1 VGKGRVRISANS
13 KEVNEEERELPRAF
27 PDHESHYAYV
37 WGKRY
42 LLKVIE
48 KDATP
53 AVKSENSRMV
63 LRIPVGSSEKKKQA
77 VIDEWYCV
85 QLKEAV
91 PPLIAKWQPLVGMT
105 LQRVFVKK
113 MKTRWGSCSRT
124 SASIQLNTDLA
135 PKPRE
140 CLEYILVH
148 EMAHLVETTHNA
160 RFFAL
165 MDSLLPEWRHQ
176 RDVLNRLPV
185 RRESRDRVRNAS
197 GSAASQ

>member
-1 VGKGRVRISANS
+1 VY
-13 KEVNEEERELPRAF
+13 L
-27 PDHESHYAYV
+27 

-48 KDATP
+48 KDAAPT
-53 AVKSENSRMV
+53 VELENSRVV
-63 LRIPVGSSEKKKQA
+63 LRIPAGSSEKKKQA
-77 VIDEWYCV
+77 VIHEWYRV

-105 LQRVFVKK
+105 LQRFFVQK
-113 MKTRWGSCSRT
+113 MKVRWGSCSRT
-124 SASIQLNTDLA
+124 SASIRLNTDLA
-135 PKPRE
+135 MKPRE

-148 EMAHLVETTHNA
+148 EMAHLVEPAHNG

-176 RDVLNRLPV
+176 R

-197 GSAASQ
+197 RSAASQ